1 MKIERI
7 SAIWCP
13 SCLLMKSRW
22 EKVETEFKN
31 INFIDYDYDM
41 DEEFVQNKNIGKK
54 LPVCIIYKENQEVG
68 RIIGEK
74 TEEELINLLKE
85 FSK

>member
-7 SAIWCP
+7 SAVWCP

-22 EKVETEFKN
+22 EHIEKN
-31 INFIDYDYDM
+31 YPKIQFIDYDFDL
-41 DEEFVQNKNIGKK
+41 DEDEIEEKNIGKK
-54 LPVCIIYKENQEVG
+54 LPVCIIYKNNQEVG

-74 TEEELINLLKE
+74 TEEELKNFIEEYDL
-85 FSK
+85 